1 MTDGN
6 ASSLEVLGAALGA
19 FPEVSRL
26 NPEFV
31 PGRMR
36 LKLTLRIED
45 RGLPS
50 SRSLFEALE
59 ESFPT
64 LTRHRCCGRGALSG
78 EVGGPDQDRDPGVNV
93 AHLVEHLIIDV
104 QHFIGRMSICSG
116 ITCAYRSPLDRYDIF
131 VEAPEEKVAML
142 GASVAVGVSGDLLA
156 GRPVDPH
163 YRCIVETARAARDGA
178 GKAVRSLALPLES
191 AWGSEA
197 VSQAID
203 YLRIQG
209 YLSEQ
214 APSSRSAVEPDYTY
228 EP

>member
-1 MTDGN
+1 MTDSNG
-6 ASSLEVLGAALGA
+6 SSLEVLGAALGA

-31 PGRMR
+31 PGRLR

-45 RGLPS
+45 RGLPA
-50 SRSLFEALE
+50 SRDLFEAIE
-59 ESFPT
+59 ASFPT
-64 LTRHRCCGRGALSG
+64 LARHRCCGRGALAR
-78 EVGGPDQDRDPGVNV
+78 EAVGPEQDRDPGVNV

-116 ITCAYRSPLDRYDIF
+116 ITCAYRSPHDRYDIF

-178 GKAVRSLALPLES
+178 GKSVRWLAQPLES
-191 AWGSEA
+191 TWGSEA

-209 YLSEQ
+209 FLAERAPTPASGGESEY
-214 APSSRSAVEPDYTY
+214 VY
-228 EP
+228 ES